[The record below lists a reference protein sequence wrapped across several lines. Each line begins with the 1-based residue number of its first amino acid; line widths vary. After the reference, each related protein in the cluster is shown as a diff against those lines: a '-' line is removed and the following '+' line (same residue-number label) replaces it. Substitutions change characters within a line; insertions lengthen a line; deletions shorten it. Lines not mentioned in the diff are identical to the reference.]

1 MVSLGPA
8 YRRWWS
14 ASALSSIGA
23 GMYDAAL
30 PLLAAAL
37 TSEPALVAG
46 VAVALELPWLVFGL
60 FAGAIVDRVDTRR
73 LVAAVN
79 VVSCLLV
86 GGLATA
92 VAFDRAGLPLV
103 YVVAL
108 ACGTGA
114 TLTGTATSTM
124 VPRLVATSQLDLAN
138 GRLITATSAGA
149 EMLGPPAGGYLFGL
163 AAALP
168 FAVHSSTAAIAAA
181 LVFGLPRMFAPA
193 PPAVRP
199 RILRDVVAGARWLVR
214 HKTLRAVT
222 GLSVVFALTDSAWF
236 AIMVLY
242 VTEVLEL
249 PSAAYGLLVGI
260 GGIGGLA
267 GGLAA
272 ARLARTIRP
281 VGRLLVSLLLGA
293 GVAQAVLGLSAD
305 PIVTTVALSVSSFA
319 FGVWNV
325 VSVTLRQTL
334 APADHLGRVT
344 SADRTAIMGASP
356 LGALLGGLAAGAFGI
371 RAPFLLGLPILLVGA
386 LLGYRALRRAPADLT
401 RSPVE

>member
-149 EMLGPPAGGYLFGL
+149 EMLGPPVGGYLFGL

-199 RILRDVVAGARWLVR
+199 RIMRDVVAGARWLVR